1 MPIIF
6 QNFRHLFLELF
17 CAEAALKVR
26 YVYHSRT
33 VGHDYVY
40 HSRTVTSMADGRP
53 DLHCLSLR
61 NNAETQ
67 GLMAQNV
74 TDDTPAMIHQSPNPT
89 LTTLRHT

>member
-17 CAEAALKVR
+17 CAKAALKVR

-40 HSRTVTSMADGRP
+40 HSRIVTSMADGRP
-53 DLHCLSLR
+53 DLHCLSLH
-61 NNAETQ
+61 
-67 GLMAQNV
+67 
-74 TDDTPAMIHQSPNPT
+74 DDARIDGTECH
-89 LTTLRHT
+89 

>member
-6 QNFRHLFLELF
+6 QKFWHLFLELF
-17 CAEAALKVR
+17 CAEAALKVW

-40 HSRTVTSMADGRP
+40 HSRIVTSMADGRP
-53 DLHCLSLR
+53 DLHCQSLR
-61 NNAETQ
+61 DDAETQ

-74 TDDTPAMIHQSPNPT
+74 TDDIYQQ
-89 LTTLRHT
+89 

>member
-1 MPIIF
+1 MLYLAKMPIIF
-6 QNFRHLFLELF
+6 QIFWHLFLELF
-17 CAEAALKVR
+17 CAKATLKVR

-53 DLHCLSLR
+53 DLHWLSLR
-61 NNAETQ
+61 DDSETQ

-74 TDDTPAMIHQSPNPT
+74 TDDTTTMIH
-89 LTTLRHT
+89 

>member
-1 MPIIF
+1 M
-6 QNFRHLFLELF
+6 FRHLFLELF

-61 NNAETQ
+61 DDAKTQ

-74 TDDTPAMIHQSPNPT
+74 TDDTPAMIHHLSNPT
-89 LTTLRHT
+89 LLLH

>member
-6 QNFRHLFLELF
+6 QKFRHLFLELF
-17 CAEAALKVR
+17 CAEATLKVR

-33 VGHDYVY
+33 VGHAYVY

-53 DLHCLSLR
+53 DLHCLSLSDDV
-61 NNAETQ
+61 ETQ

-74 TDDTPAMIHQSPNPT
+74 TDDTPSMVHQSPNPN
-89 LTTLRHT
+89 LLLH